1 MSVTPVRPAT
11 PKDAEELLRLRVDV
25 LTGEPATDA
34 WRSTFLADM
43 QARLG
48 TDPHL
53 LAFVADAGDGV
64 LAACAI
70 GVVYRG
76 YEGPS
81 YPGGLWGRVHTVV
94 TDPRHRHRGLAEAV
108 TRALVSALQDRGC
121 SSVELIATPEGL
133 PLYEKLGFNP
143 VAHYL
148 TLRHPLAVAG
158 VARPEAPEAPAGRRG
173 VEPERG
179 GR

>member
-1 MSVTPVRPAT
+1 MTPTPVRPAT

-25 LTGEPATDA
+25 LTGQPATDA
-34 WRSTFLADM
+34 WRATFLADM

-48 TDPHL
+48 TDPQL
-53 LAFVADAGDGV
+53 LAFVADSADDE

-76 YEGPS
+76 YEGPF

-94 TDPRHRHRGLAEAV
+94 TDPRHRRQGLAEAA
-108 TRALVSALQDRGC
+108 TRALVTALQDRGC

-133 PLYEKLGFNP
+133 PLYKKLGFDP
-143 VAHYL
+143 AAHYL
-148 TLRHPLAVAG
+148 TLRQPLAAAG
-158 VARPEAPEAPAGRRG
+158 TARSGTS
-173 VEPERG
+173 G
-179 GR
+179 GAA